1 MALKP
6 PFARLYAGSVWG
18 PAKPAG
24 HVMQQVLSASL
35 RRYGYRQ
42 DSLSLGLLA
51 VHLAVMSYVLVGWMS
66 NSRLAL
72 FFYVLLLP
80 ALALQ
85 WLFNRGSSLLSNYES
100 YLRSGHW
107 RDPHNVDEGVF
118 LQNLV
123 ERVTGFRPSRAQMMT
138 VVYSLMFLFWQD
150 ALVRMMMIPTV
161 P

>member
-1 MALKP
+1 
-6 PFARLYAGSVWG
+6 
-18 PAKPAG
+18 
-24 HVMQQVLSASL
+24 MQQVFSASL

-51 VHLAVMSYVLVGWMS
+51 AHLAVMSYVLVGWMS

-138 VVYSLMFLFWQD
+138 VVYSLMFLFWQA
-150 ALVRMMMIPTV
+150 ALVRMMMIPAI